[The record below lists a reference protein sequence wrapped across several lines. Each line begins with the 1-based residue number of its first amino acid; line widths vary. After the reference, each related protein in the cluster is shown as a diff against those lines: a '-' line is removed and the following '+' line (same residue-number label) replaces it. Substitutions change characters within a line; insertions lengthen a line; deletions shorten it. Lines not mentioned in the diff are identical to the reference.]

1 MAVEVTGKALL
12 DWLQYSLSN
21 VPFYFQTQQIVLG
34 FDGNQVPR
42 CRINMLEVGKTLLPV
57 VVERWSGVPSW
68 WCR

>member
-1 MAVEVTGKALL
+1 MPPEDTTLMAVEVTGKALL

-42 CRINMLEVGKTLLPV
+42 CRINMLEVGKTL
-57 VVERWSGVPSW
+57 
-68 WCR
+68 

>member
-42 CRINMLEVGKTLLPV
+42 CRINMLEVGKTL
-57 VVERWSGVPSW
+57 
-68 WCR
+68 